1 MINTQKH
8 VIGAFP
14 PARARRRSCFS
25 LLLNHQSTMAT
36 ETTTD
41 PNLEDERLIRQAQNG
56 DLDAFNDVV
65 LRHQRAVY
73 GVCLRMLRDPA
84 LAEDA
89 TQDAFIRAWNAV
101 DSFKGGLVRPWL
113 LRIAT
118 NRTYDMLRAQ
128 SRRPAQSLDAQ
139 LFESEPEW
147 TSQAPGAEH
156 PESFAARSE
165 LSSWLENV
173 LEELPDDQRLA
184 IILSD
189 VQGYPYEDIAE
200 VMNVAVGTVKSRI
213 SRGRSRLRDLL
224 QERNQAGELPDR
236 FARLDTETPHAG

>member
-1 MINTQKH
+1 MT
-8 VIGAFP
+8 V
-14 PARARRRSCFS
+14 
-25 LLLNHQSTMAT
+25 
-36 ETTTD
+36 ETSPD
-41 PNLEDERLIRQAQNG
+41 PNQEDERLISRAQRG
-56 DLDAFNDVV
+56 DLDAFNDIVV
-65 LRHQRAVY
+65 RHQRAVY
-73 GVCLRMLRDPA
+73 GVCLRLLRDPS

-89 TQDAFIRAWNAV
+89 TQDAFIRAWNAI

-118 NRTYDMLRAQ
+118 NRTYDVLRAQ

-147 TSQAPGAEH
+147 TSQAPSGEQ

-165 LSSWLENV
+165 LSAWLEDA
-173 LEELPDDQRLA
+173 LAELPDDQRLA
-184 IILSD
+184 IVLSD

-224 QERNQAGELPDR
+224 QERNQGGELPDR
-236 FARLDTETPHAG
+236 FARLQTETPPAR